1 MEKENV
7 VVEEQTRTEREGV
20 LDGKSVGKENKGSAV
35 RGKFK
40 DENALLNA
48 YGALEAEFTR
58 RSQRLKELERRM
70 SEMTAEKPEK
80 SVETEETMVNAADDK
95 PSKAE
100 DVEPVNDGLV
110 GDVSSGEMTRGD
122 DSTKSSSD
130 GAKAVERFVEPGAV
144 ELRGEN
150 EISED
155 EIYKRASANEDI
167 RLKIIGDYFSS
178 LKRSGAPLARG
189 GQGTIA
195 TPIAKAGSVAQA
207 GDMALMYFRGEKK

>member
-7 VVEEQTRTEREGV
+7 VVEKQAQTEREGE
-20 LDGKSVGKENKGSAV
+20 LDEKLVEKENKGLAV

-58 RSQRLKELERRM
+58 RSQRLKELERRL
-70 SEMTAEKPEK
+70 SEMKAEKPDK
-80 SVETEETMVNAADDK
+80 VAKTEETTVGGLDGM
-95 PSKAE
+95 PSKLE
-100 DVEPVNDGLV
+100 NVEPANDGLV
-110 GDVSSGEMTRGD
+110 GDASSGEMTRGD

-130 GAKAVERFVEPGAV
+130 GAKTVGRFVEPIAV
-144 ELRGEN
+144 EIRGEN

-167 RLKIIGDYFSS
+167 RLKIIGDYFLS
-178 LKRSGAPLARG
+178 LKKSGAPLARG

-195 TPIAKAGSVAQA
+195 TPIAKAASVAQA
-207 GDMALMYFRGEKK
+207 GDMALRYFRGEKK